1 MELVKYSGFKEKRK
15 IYLKKLWKLCI
26 CCDRNSTPW
35 L

>member
-1 MELVKYSGFKEKRK
+1 VKYSGFKKN
-15 IYLKKLWKLCI
+15 YLKKLWKLCG